1 VTAAAKYLIGRDGR
15 IATVFATDIEPMD
28 ARVVNAIAKELSR
41 AE

>member
-15 IATVFATDIEPMD
+15 IAAVFATDIEPMD
-28 ARVVNAIAKELSR
+28 ARVNAIAKELSR

>member
-15 IATVFATDIEPMD
+15 IAAVFATDIEPMD